1 MIEPGSAVFVIGVSG
16 AGKSTV
22 GRRLAGALDV
32 PFLEGDDFHPE
43 TNIRKMSQGAALSD
57 EDRWPWLDALAA
69 AVTTRRSGGGL
80 VAACSALKR
89 SYRDRLRESIA
100 APLLFVCL
108 TADRATLAARIESR
122 PGHFM
127 PASLLDSQLA
137 ALETPLPDEKVRI
150 LAADRPVEDL
160 VADLISAK

>member
-1 MIEPGSAVFVIGVSG
+1 VIEPGSVVFVIGVSG

-32 PFLEGDDFHPE
+32 PFLEGDDFHPGA
-43 TNIRKMSQGAALSD
+43 NIRKMSRGVALSD
-57 EDRWPWLDALAA
+57 ADRWPWLDTLAA
-69 AVTTRRSGGGL
+69 AVTARRSSGGL

-89 SYRDRLRESIA
+89 SYRDRLRRSID

-122 PGHFM
+122 QAHFM
-127 PASLLDSQLA
+127 PASLLDSQLT
-137 ALETPLPDEKVRI
+137 ALEAPSPDEKVRI
-150 LAADRPVEDL
+150 LAADRPVGDL